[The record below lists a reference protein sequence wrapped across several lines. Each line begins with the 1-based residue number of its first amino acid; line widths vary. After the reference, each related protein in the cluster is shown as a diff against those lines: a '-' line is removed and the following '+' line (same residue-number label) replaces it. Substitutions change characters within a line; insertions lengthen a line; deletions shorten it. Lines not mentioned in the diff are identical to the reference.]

1 MYSIYMDRPA
11 KILIIDDDRI
21 EQEALKGYLED
32 DGYDIDSE
40 LEGKK
45 GVELIRNNKYDLIIL
60 DVMIP
65 DMNGFDICSLIKND
79 PATSDIPVIFLT
91 GRDDSDSVI
100 KGFEIGAQDYIT
112 KPFKGVELI
121 ARIKTQL
128 DLSAKKKLL
137 MSMNDVLQVRV
148 EEKTLELNA
157 ANKKLSTLE
166 KAKNDFLSLIS
177 HEIRT
182 PLNGIVGFTALFE
195 TTELN
200 EEQREYLEH
209 LKNLTNKLL
218 KMSELSLFITTLNVD
233 EYDIRLTYNSV
244 LDLITNTLEKYNS
257 QLRKKRVTIRNNI
270 TSRDLKIKVDRELF
284 YKSLEIIIDNAV
296 DFSDERGTIDI
307 DLAESGDYYVI
318 IVKNKGVGFPEEA
331 LENPYE
337 LFNFNNPKYDG
348 YNISVGLS
356 AVNIIMNAHN
366 GKIEI
371 ENLKNYGAAVKLY
384 FNKD

>member
-1 MYSIYMDRPA
+1 MSKLA
-11 KILIIDDDRI
+11 KILIIDDNKI
-21 EQEALKGYLED
+21 EQEVLKAYLED

-40 LEGKK
+40 LDGKS
-45 GVELIRNNKYDLIIL
+45 GVERLKNNKYDLIIL
-60 DVMIP
+60 DVMLP
-65 DMNGFDICSLIKND
+65 GMNGFDICSLIKNN

-91 GRDDSDSVI
+91 ARDDVESI
-100 KGFEIGAQDYIT
+100 TKGFEIGAQDYIT

-128 DLSAKKKLL
+128 ELSAKKELL
-137 MSMNDVLQVRV
+137 ISINDVLQARV

-177 HEIRT
+177 HEVRT
-182 PLNGIVGFTALFE
+182 PLNGIMGFTTLFE
-195 TTELN
+195 MTDLN

-209 LKNLTNKLL
+209 LKNSTNRLL
-218 KMSELSLFITTLNVD
+218 KMSDLSLLITTLSVD

-244 LDLITNTLEKYNS
+244 LDLIKNSLEKYNS
-257 QLRKKRVTIRNNI
+257 RLRKKNITIRNNI
-270 TSRDLKIKVDRELF
+270 ISYNLKIKVDQELF

-296 DFSDERGTIDI
+296 DFSDECGIIDI

-318 IVKNKGVGFPEEA
+318 IVKNRGIGFPEEA

-348 YNISVGLS
+348 YSISVGLS

-384 FNKD
+384 FNKK

>member
-1 MYSIYMDRPA
+1 MNKLA
-11 KILIIDDDRI
+11 KILIIDDNKI
-21 EQEALKGYLED
+21 EQDVLKEYLED

-40 LEGKK
+40 LDGKN
-45 GVELIRNNKYDLIIL
+45 GVERLKNNKYDLIIL
-60 DVMIP
+60 DVMLP
-65 DMNGFDICSLIKND
+65 GMNGFDICSLIKNN

-91 GRDDSDSVI
+91 ARDDTDSI
-100 KGFEIGAQDYIT
+100 TKGFEIGAQDYIT

-128 DLSAKKKLL
+128 ELSAKKELL
-137 MSMNDVLQVRV
+137 ISINDVLQARV

-177 HEIRT
+177 HEVRT
-182 PLNGIVGFTALFE
+182 PLNGIIGFTTLFE
-195 TTELN
+195 MTDLN

-209 LKNLTNKLL
+209 LKNSTNRLL
-218 KMSELSLFITTLNVD
+218 KMSDLSLLITTLSVD

-244 LDLITNTLEKYNS
+244 LDLIKNTLEKYNS
-257 QLRKKRVTIRNNI
+257 RLRKKKVTIRNNI
-270 TSRDLKIKVDRELF
+270 ISYDLKIKADQELF
-284 YKSLEIIIDNAV
+284 YKSLEIIIDNAI
-296 DFSDERGTIDI
+296 DFSDERGIIDI

-318 IVKNKGVGFPEEA
+318 IVKNRGIGFPEEA

-348 YNISVGLS
+348 YSISVGLS

-384 FNKD
+384 FNKK

>member
-1 MYSIYMDRPA
+1 
-11 KILIIDDDRI
+11 
-21 EQEALKGYLED
+21 
-32 DGYDIDSE
+32 
-40 LEGKK
+40 
-45 GVELIRNNKYDLIIL
+45 
-60 DVMIP
+60 
-65 DMNGFDICSLIKND
+65 
-79 PATSDIPVIFLT
+79 
-91 GRDDSDSVI
+91 
-100 KGFEIGAQDYIT
+100 
-112 KPFKGVELI
+112 
-121 ARIKTQL
+121 
-128 DLSAKKKLL
+128 
-137 MSMNDVLQVRV
+137 
-148 EEKTLELNA
+148 
-157 ANKKLSTLE
+157 
-166 KAKNDFLSLIS
+166 
-177 HEIRT
+177 T

-384 FNKD
+384 FNKE